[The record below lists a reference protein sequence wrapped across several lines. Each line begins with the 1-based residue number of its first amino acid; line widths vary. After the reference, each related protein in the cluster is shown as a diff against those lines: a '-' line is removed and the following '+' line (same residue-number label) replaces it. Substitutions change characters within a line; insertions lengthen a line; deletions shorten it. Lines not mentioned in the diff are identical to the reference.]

1 MEEQTD
7 SASEVIGNV
16 SIIDENKTEPV
27 VPVIFYN
34 TSVLLSERCFNRN
47 LLQ

>member
-16 SIIDENKTEPV
+16 SIIDENKTEAV

-34 TSVLLSERCFNRN
+34 TYFLLTGHCSHTK
-47 LLQ
+47 

>member
-16 SIIDENKTEPV
+16 SIIDENKTEAV

-34 TSVLLSERCFNRN
+34 TSLLLTGHCSHTN
-47 LLQ
+47 

>member
-16 SIIDENKTEPV
+16 SIIDENKTEAV
-27 VPVIFYN
+27 VPVISYN
-34 TSVLLSERCFNRN
+34 TSVLLTECCFHRN
-47 LLQ
+47 LYQ